1 MITVMCVICI
11 FSGPVVFCVS
21 DSDLNV
27 VRISTLGQGMMASL
41 IEHLLNTVINSE
53 EGNFPF
59 DLGEESEEEFERA
72 AEEFL
77 QVPSESLSCHA
88 NSKVSRD

>member
-27 VRISTLGQGMMASL
+27 VRISSLGQDMMASL
-41 IEHLLNTVINSE
+41 IEHLLNIVIDSE

-59 DLGEESEEEFERA
+59 EFGEESEEDFERA
-72 AEEFL
+72 AVELL
-77 QVPSESLSCHA
+77 QVPSLSCHA
-88 NSKVSRD
+88 NSKVNRD